1 MTMDFVLHQIE
12 EETGQAA
19 TPESKIADLVQ
30 DSLEF
35 ISLMARLNVPEESV
49 PSIETV
55 ADLFAAVQ

>member
-1 MTMDFVLHQIE
+1 MTMDHVLCEIE
-12 EETGQAA
+12 EETGQKA

-35 ISLMARLNVPEESV
+35 VSLMARLNVPEESV
-49 PSIETV
+49 PAIETV